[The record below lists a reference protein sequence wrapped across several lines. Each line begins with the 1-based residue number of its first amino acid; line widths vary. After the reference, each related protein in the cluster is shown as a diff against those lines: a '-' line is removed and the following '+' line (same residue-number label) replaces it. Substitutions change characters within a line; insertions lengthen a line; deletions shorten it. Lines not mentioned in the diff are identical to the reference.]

1 MSSSYL
7 HNKPILFYAKVL
19 STKDKKKLGRVQI
32 SLSNLDKPVKM
43 PWIRVL
49 QSQAS
54 AKGKGMVILPEKND
68 TVVVIR
74 GAGDRIGNMFVLGSA
89 YDKVNA
95 PNSSYAK
102 FLDKN
107 DYKFFTS
114 RTGNEVLLSDEKGK
128 TKIQVKTSK
137 GLTFLMD
144 DKTKSVSFK
153 SVAVKMAMDGKKK
166 LFKVESPDKVII
178 KGKKINIE
186 ASDAVTIKGKTVKIS
201 GKMGVKIDGKDVIL
215 GAKLNAK
222 VEGTMVL
229 INGKAKADVKAGGM
243 VSVKGAMTKIG

>member
-74 GAGDRIGNMFVLGSA
+74 GAGDQIGNMFVLGSA

-95 PNSSYAK
+95 PNSPMQNFSIK
-102 FLDKN
+102 MT
-107 DYKFFTS
+107 TS
-114 RTGNEVLLSDEKGK
+114 SSHQELEMRCCFPMKKAK
-128 TKIQVKTSK
+128 TKIK
-137 GLTFLMD
+137 
-144 DKTKSVSFK
+144 
-153 SVAVKMAMDGKKK
+153 
-166 LFKVESPDKVII
+166 
-178 KGKKINIE
+178 
-186 ASDAVTIKGKTVKIS
+186 
-201 GKMGVKIDGKDVIL
+201 
-215 GAKLNAK
+215 
-222 VEGTMVL
+222 
-229 INGKAKADVKAGGM
+229 
-243 VSVKGAMTKIG
+243 

>member
-1 MSSSYL
+1 
-7 HNKPILFYAKVL
+7 
-19 STKDKKKLGRVQI
+19 
-32 SLSNLDKPVKM
+32 
-43 PWIRVL
+43 
-49 QSQAS
+49 
-54 AKGKGMVILPEKND
+54 
-68 TVVVIR
+68 
-74 GAGDRIGNMFVLGSA
+74 GSA

-137 GLTFLMD
+137 ELTYLMD
-144 DKTKSVSFK
+144 DKTKSVSIK
-153 SVAVKMAMDGKKK
+153 AVAVKMLMDGKKK
-166 LFKVESPDKVII
+166 LFKIESPDKVLI
-178 KGKKINIE
+178 KGKAINIE

-201 GKMGVKIDGKDVIL
+201 GQMGVKIDGKDVIL